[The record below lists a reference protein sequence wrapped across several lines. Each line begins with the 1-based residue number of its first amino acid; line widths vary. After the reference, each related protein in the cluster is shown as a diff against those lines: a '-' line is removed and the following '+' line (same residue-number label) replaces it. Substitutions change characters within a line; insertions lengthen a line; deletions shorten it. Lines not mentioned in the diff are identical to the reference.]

1 MRRTLVAGNWKMCGT
16 RAVLREVIM
25 ELRARGPATAE
36 VVLCPPFPMLAPAAD
51 MIADA
56 AIGLGGQNLHPAVEG
71 AFTGEVSGAML
82 HEAGCRYVIVGHS
95 ERRRDYRESDADV
108 AEKAVAALREGLC
121 PIVCVGEDA
130 GERARGEQF
139 AVVERQ
145 LAAISA
151 VLGAAGLRQCVLAYE
166 PVWAIG
172 TGVTA
177 TPEQAQEVHAF
188 LRAQLRALDATLAA
202 GMRILYGGSV
212 RAGNV
217 RELFAQPDID
227 GALIG
232 GASLSV
238 DEFVAICMIAEG
250 T

>member
-1 MRRTLVAGNWKMCGT
+1 
-16 RAVLREVIM
+16 
-25 ELRARGPATAE
+25 
-36 VVLCPPFPMLAPAAD
+36 
-51 MIADA
+51 
-56 AIGLGGQNLHPAVEG
+56 VEG
-71 AFTGEVSGAML
+71 AYTGEVSGAML

-95 ERRRDYRESDADV
+95 ERRRDYRETDADV
-108 AEKAVAALREGLC
+108 AEKAAAALREGLC

-130 GERARGEQF
+130 GERARGQQF

-145 LAAISA
+145 LAVIGA
-151 VLGAAGLRQCVLAYE
+151 VLGAAGLKQCVLAYE

-177 TPEQAQEVHAF
+177 TPGQAQEVHAF
-188 LRAQLRALDATLAA
+188 LRTQLRALDATIADEV
-202 GMRILYGGSV
+202 RILYGGSV
-212 RAGNV
+212 RAGNA

-238 DEFVAICMIAEG
+238 DEFVAICMVAEG